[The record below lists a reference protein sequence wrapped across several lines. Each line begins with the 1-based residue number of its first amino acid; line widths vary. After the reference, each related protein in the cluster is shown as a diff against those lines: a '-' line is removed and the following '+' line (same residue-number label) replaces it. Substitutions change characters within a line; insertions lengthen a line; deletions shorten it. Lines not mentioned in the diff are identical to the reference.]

1 MEKTHFKI
9 NHSVN
14 HFIFKKNNNNG
25 LKNFQ
30 KVIKLIILERLLM
43 VKIFGYQLKFVKILL
58 IQVD

>member
-1 MEKTHFKI
+1 MVKILFKI

-25 LKNFQ
+25 LRNFL
-30 KVIKLIILERLLM
+30 KVIKLIILERHQM
-43 VKIFGYQLKFVKILL
+43 VKIFGYQLKYVKILL